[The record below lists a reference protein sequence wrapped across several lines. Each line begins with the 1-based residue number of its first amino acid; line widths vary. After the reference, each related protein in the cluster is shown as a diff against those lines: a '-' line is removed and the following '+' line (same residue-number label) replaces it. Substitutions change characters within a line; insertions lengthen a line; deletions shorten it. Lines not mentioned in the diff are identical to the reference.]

1 MTHTLLTVTTPLLAA
16 NPFTPLFSTL
26 AALVAAAVAA
36 LLGAVVGIA
45 TLVLVGRLIKAMT
58 QNPTWEKL
66 AVLVAIM
73 CFAVM
78 LAGAAPG
85 LLKAS
90 YTWGKTLGDG
100 TSTGTS
106 TGTGITAD
114 AGTGQ

>member
-1 MTHTLLTVTTPLLAA
+1 MTHPLLTLLPLAAA
-16 NPFTPLFSTL
+16 NPFAPLFSTL

-36 LLGAVVGIA
+36 LMGAVVGIA

-58 QNPTWEKL
+58 KDPTWEKL

-78 LAGAAPG
+78 LAGASPG

-90 YTWGKTLGDG
+90 YAWGKSLGDG
-100 TSTGTS
+100 TSTGT
-106 TGTGITAD
+106 GTVTAD
-114 AGTGQ
+114 LGTGQ